1 MLIGPSQNLDDDI
14 YETHAIVQPALVC
27 VEQSHRYYSDH
38 PATVGG
44 VRRLD
49 THSVGDIHTPVLPR
63 VHRHRVQTK
72 NQYTVDSDTAA
83 VPVDVVVV
91 VSRRNVFLFSF
102 LISAPS

>member
-1 MLIGPSQNLDDDI
+1 MCVVQN
-14 YETHAIVQPALVC
+14 
-27 VEQSHRYYSDH
+27 HRYYYDH
-38 PATVGG
+38 PATDGV

-49 THSVGDIHTPVLPR
+49 THSVGDSHTPVLPR

-83 VPVDVVVV
+83 VPVVVVVVV

-102 LISAPS
+102 LISVPS